1 MRKAL
6 KGKTCF
12 YITKLDDALEKEIKD
27 MLDAGYKLYARI
39 SRLDAADSMASAPLN
54 AADSS
59 FFHGQ
64 LLPMLTEFDERGKKS
79 LRDVLCRRG
88 DLNPHR

>member
-1 MRKAL
+1 MLKKHCLYFAGLIIQKHYVGLHFMPIYSHAEDFKGISERLQKAL

-39 SRLDAADSMASAPLN
+39 SRLDAADSMASA
-54 AADSS
+54 
-59 FFHGQ
+59 
-64 LLPMLTEFDERGKKS
+64 
-79 LRDVLCRRG
+79 VL
-88 DLNPHR
+88 